1 MFLPLENVTL
11 QNFTMLEAAQFKDID
26 LEPQDGVI
34 DALWCQTND
43 SMASNV
49 GVWYQP
55 PGASNM
61 VSDDEDAS
69 PLRVV
74 RRAGQV
80 GLYRDTGLG
89 DHEGLFRCV
98 VTDASMV
105 QHTFYVGIYK
115 TPTFDSYSK
124 SYVKG

>member
-1 MFLPLENVTL
+1 MFLPSENVTL
-11 QNFTMLEAAQFKDID
+11 PNFTMLEAGQFKDID
-26 LEPQDGVI
+26 LDPLDGVI

-49 GVWYQP
+49 GIWYQP
-55 PGASNM
+55 PGANNM
-61 VSDDEDAS
+61 VPDAKNAT

-74 RRAGQV
+74 RTTGQV
-80 GLYRDTGLG
+80 GLYRSTGLG

-115 TPTFDSYSK
+115 TSTFQIYGK
-124 SYVKG
+124 S

>member
-1 MFLPLENVTL
+1 MFLPFENVTL
-11 QNFTMLEAAQFKDID
+11 QNFTMLEAGQFKDTD
-26 LEPQDGVI
+26 LEQAKDGVI

-43 SMASNV
+43 SMASSV

-55 PGASNM
+55 PGANNM
-61 VSDDEDAS
+61 VPDDEDAT

-74 RRAGQV
+74 RTAGQV
-80 GLYRDTGLG
+80 GLFRDTGLG

-98 VTDASMV
+98 VIDASMV

-115 TPTFDSYSK
+115 TSTFHSYSK
-124 SYVKG
+124 S